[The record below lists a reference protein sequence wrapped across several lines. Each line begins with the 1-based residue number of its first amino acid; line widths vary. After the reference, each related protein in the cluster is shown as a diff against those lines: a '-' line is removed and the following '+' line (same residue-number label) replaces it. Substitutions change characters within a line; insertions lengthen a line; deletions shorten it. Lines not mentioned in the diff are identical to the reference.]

1 MLLYLTTSQ
10 YGQWLPMLENKPGSL
25 KVYPIPDSLIGFKC
39 QSFKFLNNL
48 SIINIFTE
56 SIKPFSRHGT
66 IDMNIL
72 DWILV

>member
-10 YGQWLPMLENKPGSL
+10 YGQWLLMLENKPGSL
-25 KVYPIPDSLIGFKC
+25 KVYPISDSLIGFKC

-48 SIINIFTE
+48 VNYQFLPNLS
-56 SIKPFSRHGT
+56 SHLAGRGT

-72 DWILV
+72 DGILV